1 MRTLTTDI
9 LVIGSGGAGL
19 RAALSAREAAPQ
31 LSVTVISR
39 GAPGGDGVTAVAC
52 SDRMA
57 FHVSFPF
64 TEPGGEAAWTE
75 HARDIYEGGRFV
87 SDPNLADLLARE
99 SALAYRRLAEIG
111 VPFACG
117 AKNRPRQFLTDGS
130 RFARACYTGPY
141 TARDIEHALLAAVKR
156 TDINLLGDS
165 SLISI
170 LVDPDRKRVAGVLC
184 LSGQGGEWLAI
195 GARSIILACGGPG
208 RIFDQNVY
216 PPGMDALPWF
226 AALRAGATLVNIEFI
241 QFGLSSTA
249 TSLAC
254 SGSLMRAFPRIGAD
268 GRDLLADVQ
277 RIAPDRDPIE
287 LLFMKGASWP
297 VSAES
302 PARAVDIAA
311 WRATS
316 RGETVTLDYR
326 ANPDFVDTAYI
337 GRRLPE
343 VVRAWFENRG
353 ILLTGNGSISTPIER
368 LAKIN
373 PLVIDWFALRDIDL
387 ASQPIEVRHAAQHFQ
402 GGVLIDTKAQTRV
415 AGLYACGEVAGGQ
428 HGANR
433 PGGNALL
440 DCQVMGHVAGNEAAA
455 FASTAEPVELVDLA
469 NSESARLAAEFQHA
483 PGLEP
488 DECLQNVAKILSRFI
503 GPIRTSDGL
512 TEAETILHALLETRI
527 DAEKSGLHRAISAKA
542 AVVAGLAVA
551 RAAIKRP
558 ESRGSHLY
566 FEDEDSVTPLPAN
579 EPAGRVWNAITWD
592 GRDVLVKT
600 LPIPTR
606 SESGS

>member
-31 LSVTVISR
+31 FSVTVISR
-39 GAPGGDGVTAVAC
+39 GAPGTDGVTAAAC

-64 TEPGGEAAWTE
+64 TEPGGEAAWRE

-87 SDPNLADLLARE
+87 SDPNLADLLAQE
-99 SALAYRRLAEIG
+99 SPLAYRRLAEIG

-117 AKNRPRQFLTDGS
+117 PKNRPRQFVTDAS
-130 RFARACYTGPY
+130 RYARACYTGPY
-141 TARDIEHALLAAVKR
+141 TARDIEHALLIAVKR
-156 TDINLLGDS
+156 TDINLLGDT
-165 SLISI
+165 SLVSI

-184 LSGQGGEWLAI
+184 LSGQGDERLAI

-216 PPGMDALPWF
+216 PPAMDALPWF
-226 AALRAGATLVNIEFI
+226 AALRAGASLVNVEFI

-254 SGSLMRAFPRIGAD
+254 SGSLMRAFPRMSAN
-268 GRDLLADVQ
+268 GRDLLGDV
-277 RIAPDRDPIE
+277 RKIAPNLDPVE

-297 VSAES
+297 VCAES

-311 WRATS
+311 WRATC
-316 RGETVTLDYR
+316 RAETVTLDYR
-326 ANPDFVDTAYI
+326 ANPDFVDTANI
-337 GRRLPE
+337 ARRLPE

-373 PLVIDWFALRDIDL
+373 PLVIDWFAKRHIDL
-387 ASQPIEVRHAAQHFQ
+387 ASQPIDVRHAAQHFQ
-402 GGVLIDTKAQTRV
+402 GGVLIDTKAQTGV

-433 PGGNALL
+433 PGGNSLL
-440 DCQVMGHVAGNEAAA
+440 DCQVMGHVAGNGAAA
-455 FASTAEPVELVDLA
+455 LASISDAIEFVDLA
-469 NSESARLAAEFQHA
+469 NGESAQLAAHFQ
-483 PGLEP
+483 PGRGLEP
-488 DECLQNVAKILSRFI
+488 SECLQTVGKILSRHL
-503 GPIRTSDGL
+503 GPIRTPSGL
-512 TEAETILHALLETRI
+512 AEAETNLRALLESRI
-527 DAEKSGLHRAISAKA
+527 NAEESGLLSAISARA
-542 AVVAGLAVA
+542 AIVAGLAVA

-592 GRDVLVKT
+592 RRDLLVRT
-600 LPIPTR
+600 LPIPAR
-606 SESGS
+606 SQSGF